1 METREYKVLQ
11 KKLKIQDE
19 AFRDMESQSK
29 KYGTGNVVAL
39 FRSDP
44 IELTCTIL
52 EERST
57 RNMYDLY
64 NNFCNRMTRSER

>member
-1 METREYKVLQ
+1 METREYKVLH
-11 KKLKIQDE
+11 KKLKTQDN

-29 KYGTGNVVAL
+29 KYGMGNVVEIS
-39 FRSDP
+39 F
-44 IELTCTIL
+44 ELTL
-52 EERST
+52 LDVEERST